1 MFPNAGDVLDSL
13 QPGEADILHAV
24 DKLDKS
30 KPDVVEHADKADSD
44 ADHAADHA
52 APDVPV
58 DDADEVM
65 PDRAALDSQL
75 VEPPDEHQQ

>member
-1 MFPNAGDVLDSL
+1 M
-13 QPGEADILHAV
+13 
-24 DKLDKS
+24 
-30 KPDVVEHADKADSD
+30 VEHADKADSD